1 MSYYANGGGSFHVN
15 KENFDALRET
25 VNAWMARESEDEEPM
40 ARFNSL
46 ICIDTLF
53 SWFGFDV
60 ELDDDGNID
69 SAYFPEDNASYTD
82 EFLEVIAPYVE
93 DGSRLKMTGE
103 DGDHWLW
110 CFKDH
115 KFYDCDAVITYK
127 GDPYAEEG
135 A

>member
-1 MSYYANGGGSFHVN
+1 MSYYAHGGGSFHVS
-15 KENFDALRET
+15 KENFDPLKKT
-25 VNAWMARESEDEEPM
+25 VQNWMEMVVYDDANIIWNPKADIVCF
-40 ARFNSL
+40 FN
-46 ICIDTLF
+46 D
-53 SWFGFDV
+53 FGFDV
-60 ELDDDGNID
+60 ELDGDGNID
-69 SAYFPEDNASYTD
+69 NAYFPEGNVSDTD

>member
-15 KENFDALRET
+15 KESFDALRDT
-25 VNAWMARESEDEEPM
+25 VNAWMAREAEDDESM
-40 ARFNSL
+40 MRFNSKVG
-46 ICIDTLF
+46 IDTLF

-69 SAYFPEDNASYTD
+69 SAYFPEGNAIYTD

-115 KFYDCDAVITYK
+115 TFYECQGIVIYD
-127 GDPYAEEG
+127 GDPYEEE